1 MHFWIVVLEKT
12 LEHPLDC
19 KEIKPVNPKGT
30 QSWIFVESTD
40 AEAESLILWPLDVKD
55 WLIGKDSDA
64 WKDWRQEEKVTT
76 EDEIV
81 EWHQW
86 LDGHEFVQAWELVM
100 DREAWHAAI
109 HEVTKSQTWL
119 SDWTELNLLFQ
130 INSLYGLPWCLSG
143 KECLLMQE
151 MQVQSLGGAEE
162 PLEKEMAT

>member
-1 MHFWIVVLEKT
+1 MHFWTVVLEKT

-130 INSLYGLPWCLSG
+130 INSLYGLPWWLSG

>member
-1 MHFWIVVLEKT
+1 MKTISLILTNSTQNLYGKT
-12 LEHPLDC
+12 LRLKGKMKKMLESPLDC

-100 DREAWHAAI
+100 DREAWHAVFHGVI
-109 HEVTKSQTWL
+109 KSQTWL
-119 SDWTELNLLFQ
+119 HDWNELKANIHKFQ
-130 INSLYGLPWCLSG
+130 LKRDHPVRN
-143 KECLLMQE
+143 
-151 MQVQSLGGAEE
+151 
-162 PLEKEMAT
+162 